1 MNRQINEYFL
11 GEDAGESELSLA
23 GGNEDERRMMLPVMY
38 VETQR
43 EKT

>member
-11 GEDAGESELSLA
+11 GEDAGESELALA
-23 GGNEDERRMMLPVMY
+23 GGSEDERRMMLPVMY